1 MLSEKVLASIKS
13 ITGLSL
19 EEMKKMDIYHEIEY
33 VQYVQK
39 KTGKKLVFSSQPDA
53 RKKGRGSPLI
63 ARHRFRTIEEVDRRM
78 SKLKW

>member
-33 VQYVQK
+33 VQK
-39 KTGKKLVFSSQPDA
+39 KTGKKLVFPSQPDA

>member
-33 VQYVQK
+33 VQK
-39 KTGKKLVFSSQPDA
+39 KAGKKLVFSSQPDA
-53 RKKGRGSPLI
+53 RKKGRGDLLI

>member
-33 VQYVQK
+33 VQK

-63 ARHRFRTIEEVDRRM
+63 ACHRFRTIEEVDRRM

>member
-33 VQYVQK
+33 VQKRQERNWYFLPNLMH
-39 KTGKKLVFSSQPDA
+39 GKKV
-53 RKKGRGSPLI
+53 
-63 ARHRFRTIEEVDRRM
+63 EEVH
-78 SKLKW
+78 

>member
-33 VQYVQK
+33 VQK

-53 RKKGRGSPLI
+53 REKGRGSPLI

>member
-33 VQYVQK
+33 VQK
-39 KTGKKLVFSSQPDA
+39 KTGKKLVFSSQSDA

>member
-33 VQYVQK
+33 VQK
-39 KTGKKLVFSSQPDA
+39 KD
-53 RKKGRGSPLI
+53 RKEIGIFFP
-63 ARHRFRTIEEVDRRM
+63 T
-78 SKLKW
+78 

>member
-33 VQYVQK
+33 VQK

-53 RKKGRGSPLI
+53 RRIGRGDPLI
-63 ARHRFRTIEEVDRRM
+63 ARHRFRTIEEVDKRI
-78 SKLKW
+78 LKNKK